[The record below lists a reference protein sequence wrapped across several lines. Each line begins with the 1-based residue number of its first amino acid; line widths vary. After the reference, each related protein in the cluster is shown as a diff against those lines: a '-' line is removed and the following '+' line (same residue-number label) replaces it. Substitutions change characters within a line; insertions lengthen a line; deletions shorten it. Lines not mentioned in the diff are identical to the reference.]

1 MMKNNKKI
9 FIIGLLLLI
18 IPNLV
23 RALDL
28 SFGNP
33 IGTVGTMTEFFEAIL
48 AGILNIIAFLGILF
62 IVIGGV
68 VYLMAASSGNEN
80 LVGTAKKIWTGA
92 LTGLALSLA
101 GPSFLKEIKEIVLGA
116 GGTVPTDIA
125 SAPSLTDIVSNTL
138 SFLLS
143 IIGILAIISLVINS
157 IFYLTSFGDSSK
169 VEREK
174 RNILNSIWGIIA
186 AGSAL
191 FIVEQIVSL
200 IET

>member
-1 MMKNNKKI
+1 MKNNNQKT
-9 FIIGLLLLI
+9 FLIGLLLLT

-23 RALDL
+23 WAMNL

-33 IGTVGTMTEFFEAIL
+33 VGTTGTMTVFFEAIIT
-48 AGILNIIAFLGILF
+48 GILNIVAFLGVLF
-62 IVIGGV
+62 LAIGGII
-68 VYLMAASSGNEN
+68 YLMAASSGNDN
-80 LVGTAKKIWTGA
+80 LIGTAKKIWTGS

-101 GPSFLKEIKEIVLGA
+101 GPSFLKEIKEIVLGV

-125 SAPSLTDIVSNTL
+125 SAPSLTDIVSNSL
-138 SFLLS
+138 DFLLS

-157 IFYLTSFGDSSK
+157 ILYLTAFGDSSK
-169 VEREK
+169 AEK
-174 RNILNSIWGIIA
+174 TKTNIMYSLMGVIA

-191 FIVEQIVSL
+191 IIVQEIVLL